1 MEDEQKENKSESKN
15 VDHKY
20 SEYLSDEDVDL
31 VLHLSDEDEEIVEK
45 VQVPVDEDDTATSKL
60 HQVTRF

>member
-15 VDHKY
+15 LDHKN
-20 SEYLSDEDVDL
+20 SEHLSDEDVDL